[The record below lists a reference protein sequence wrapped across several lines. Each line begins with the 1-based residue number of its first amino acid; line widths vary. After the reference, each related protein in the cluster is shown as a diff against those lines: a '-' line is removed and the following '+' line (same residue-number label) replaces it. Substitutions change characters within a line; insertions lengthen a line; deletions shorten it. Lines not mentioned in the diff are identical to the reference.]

1 MNLQRMKEAKQFNEK
16 PIGMDQRKDG
26 KVLAYIE

>member
-1 MNLQRMKEAKQFNEK
+1 LKKLEEGKHFGDFK
-16 PIGMDQRKDG
+16 SMDPKKDG